1 MMKVTLLAGDGIGQ
15 EIAQAVMKIVEAS
28 GADIQWDEV
37 QAGEAVYHET
47 GDLIPQSVYD
57 SLENNRVALKGPMT
71 TPIGTGFRSANVSL
85 RKKYDLY
92 SNIRPIISLGQV
104 DTLFKDIDL
113 IFFRENT
120 EDLYAGVEEKISD
133 NEMHSIKIITRHA
146 SERIIR
152 AAFDYAVENNRS
164 SVTVVTKANIMKL
177 TDGLFLDI
185 AREIAT
191 DYPSMAFKEI
201 LVDNMAMQLVM
212 DPHQFD
218 VIVTQNLYGD
228 ILSDLAAGL
237 IGGLGLVPGANI
249 GQDMAIFEAAHGSA
263 PDIAGKNIA
272 NPTAMILSAC
282 MMLDYLEMKE
292 AAQTIR
298 QSLDTVL
305 SDPANF
311 TRDLGG
317 TLSTTEFTQA
327 IIHNIE
333 NNEVI

>member
-92 SNIRPIISLGQV
+92 ANIRPIISLGQV